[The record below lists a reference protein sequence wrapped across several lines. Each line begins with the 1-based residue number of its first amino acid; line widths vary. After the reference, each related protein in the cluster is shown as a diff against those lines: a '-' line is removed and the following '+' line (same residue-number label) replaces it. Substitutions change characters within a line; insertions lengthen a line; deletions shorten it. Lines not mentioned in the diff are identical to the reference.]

1 MTKIRNESR
10 HLITSNF
17 TEIKS
22 IIRDQYKQLYTN
34 KLDNLDEIEKFLKP
48 QSLPH
53 LTHEEIVNLN
63 RIITTKEIELLIID
77 LPTKKNSGSD
87 GFTGEFY

>member
-1 MTKIRNESR
+1 MTKIRNESI

-77 LPTKKNSGSD
+77 LPTKKNSGPD

>member
-1 MTKIRNESR
+1 M
-10 HLITSNF
+10 
-17 TEIKS
+17 
-22 IIRDQYKQLYTN
+22 YTN

-77 LPTKKNSGSD
+77 LPTKKNSGPD